1 VIGLPPSAAA
11 VKETVN
17 ELSPDV
23 IELIVGAVG
32 ALAVKPEVMTRLP
45 VPLRAMAT
53 NFCCPVGP
61 PQATENHQLSAAEVC
76 VVQVMPSGLVM
87 TRLPVP
93 VLATATNFCC
103 PVGPPQTTE
112 NQLLSAAEVCV
123 VQVMPSGLVMTRLP
137 VPLFATATNFCCP
150 VGPPQAIERQ
160 SLSAGEVCVV
170 QVMPSARTV
179 IAEKVDTAAIS
190 AKNKTK
196 TKRRIRVTSIL
207 RSKIH
212 ISYD

>member
-1 VIGLPPSAAA
+1 MIGLPPSAAA

-45 VPLRAMAT
+45 VPL
-53 NFCCPVGP
+53 
-61 PQATENHQLSAAEVC
+61 
-76 VVQVMPSGLVM
+76 
-87 TRLPVP
+87 
-93 VLATATNFCC
+93 LATATNFCC
-103 PVGPPQTTE
+103 PI
-112 NQLLSAAEVCV
+112 
-123 VQVMPSGLVMTRLP
+123 
-137 VPLFATATNFCCP
+137 
-150 VGPPQAIERQ
+150 GPPQAIERQ
-160 SLSAGEVCVV
+160 LLSAAEVCVV